1 MFLGLEMPSGI
12 CVWRPYLY
20 KILVFVEQA
29 EAERLFLLCFAGVF
43 SRARNVLPSTFLLS
57 KVYEGRRSWNCGGAS
72 TCLHSTQMQQMK
84 SLKVD
89 YFQNDTL
96 GDARA

>member
-1 MFLGLEMPSGI
+1 MFLHVEMPSGI
-12 CVWRPYLY
+12 CFRRPYLC
-20 KILVFVEQA
+20 KNQVLMEQVEA
-29 EAERLFLLCFAGVF
+29 YGGFLLCFAGVF